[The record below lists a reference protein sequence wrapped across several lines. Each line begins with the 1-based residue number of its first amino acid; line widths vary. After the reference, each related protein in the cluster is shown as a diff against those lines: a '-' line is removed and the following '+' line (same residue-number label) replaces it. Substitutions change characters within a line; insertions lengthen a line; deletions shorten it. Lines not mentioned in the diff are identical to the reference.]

1 MCPSLVLGSRWSIIH
16 AYNPITKSYTW
27 ASHLLVSKE
36 ICNVLIDVI
45 FVYFLDVVWEIRRQG
60 KNRYKSLTK
69 SQCEAIETDHQRY
82 EHERAIGKRTQA
94 RRHIQVE
101 SASSSN
107 RKPIEV
113 DYELERMLAPHEG
126 RIRRQFQKGLWLQIR
141 TSAHQRQIHAKINRI
156 QIGNFISIL
165 FKEYAPNG
173 SNVV

>member
-1 MCPSLVLGSRWSIIH
+1 M
-16 AYNPITKSYTW
+16 
-27 ASHLLVSKE
+27 
-36 ICNVLIDVI
+36 
-45 FVYFLDVVWEIRRQG
+45 VWEIRRQG

-156 QIGNFISIL
+156 QIGNFILLL
-165 FKEYAPNG
+165 FEKLKIWRCA
-173 SNVV
+173 SNNCKVQYFDIFIFRYEFFGVFSSYSFAQTICDISLI